1 MSSDEYVEIELDV
14 DNKPQL
20 NGVHV
25 VGVSNNATKYEY
37 DRGSYEV
44 VEATSYKREES
55 RTTPILNE
63 KSLCLVCDGPA
74 NGIHFKALSC
84 AACNA
89 FFRRS
94 VAENRKYICRE
105 EGKCEINYKA
115 RCLCRACRLKKCLI
129 IGMDPASVQ
138 PQRDAIGSKKK
149 GEFVERNG
157 RKSSSVCRN
166 AEIVTAEPVTLI
178 KRKRKASTPPSEEPV
193 VDEGEGEE
201 EALSEQLYENPGSV
215 LYQYSD
221 DTTPRQSTTK
231 EYEDGT
237 VVIQWGSVGNLIE
250 EVLCSYQQLQER
262 RRLFYCPR
270 TLRDLLGGTVPTF
283 KKIEG
288 YFEKDKLNIESAII
302 VEFVRSIQPFAM
314 LDLETQVCLVRAFC
328 LPMTIIEK
336 HYMTYKQGGH
346 LTNRIYHQNYC
357 YIDLD
362 ETEKLMT
369 TESSEN
375 NNSDIDTRHIN
386 CKTMFSINIPY
397 MKKAMNDIVLPM
409 SSVEMTDVEIVGLM
423 LIMLFDPFAPNLN
436 ETAKKVVKAVRDRV
450 YEDWFAVYSHSGIS
464 NGPEKI
470 GNVVL
475 ITSAI
480 QEFAQ
485 LIPQN
490 FHMIR
495 VFGITDYDEIL
506 NDVFLK

>member
-14 DNKPQL
+14 DNKPQI

-25 VGVSNNATKYEY
+25 VGVTNNTTKYEY
-37 DRGSYEV
+37 NKGYEV
-44 VEATSYKREES
+44 VEASSYKREGS
-55 RTTPILNE
+55 RTTPIINE

-105 EGKCEINYKA
+105 DGKCQIDYKA

-129 IGMDPASVQ
+129 IGMDPGSVQ

-149 GEFVERNG
+149 GEYVERNG
-157 RKSSSVCRN
+157 RKGSIVSAK
-166 AEIVTAEPVTLI
+166 AEIVTAEPVAI
-178 KRKRKASTPPSEEPV
+178 IRRKRKASTPLSEEPV
-193 VDEGEGEE
+193 ADEGEE
-201 EALSEQLYENPGSV
+201 EMVNEQMYESPESII
-215 LYQYSD
+215 YPFSD
-221 DTTPRQSTTK
+221 DTTPRQSSTK
-231 EYEDGT
+231 EILDGT
-237 VVIQWGSVGNLIE
+237 VVIEWGSVGNLIE

-270 TLRDLLGGTVPTF
+270 SIRDLLGGTVPTF

-288 YFEKDKLNIESAII
+288 YFEKDKLDIESAII
-302 VEFVRSIQPFAM
+302 VEFLRSIQPFAM

-346 LTNRIYHQNYC
+346 LTNRIYHQNYS
-357 YIDLD
+357 YIDLN
-362 ETEKLMT
+362 EAEKLMLD
-369 TESSEN
+369 EPASIQN
-375 NNSDIDTRHIN
+375 NHSDVDTRHIN
-386 CKTMFSINIPY
+386 HKTMVSINIPY
-397 MKKAMNDIVLPM
+397 MKKALNDIVLPM

-423 LIMLFDPFAPNLN
+423 LIMLFDPFAKDLN

-450 YEDWFAVYSHSGIS
+450 YEDWFAVYTHNGII

-490 FHMIR
+490 FHFVR
-495 VFGITDYDEIL
+495 VFGLTDYDEIL
-506 NDVFLK
+506 NDVFFK